1 MTLQKSIVGTLLAM
15 ALFVAS
21 LAMCGCSAQSNQEAS
36 SSSGLPQLTI
46 GCSEYRPFV
55 YTDNNGNL
63 AGIDIDI
70 ATEACKRMGYQPE
83 FKSIEWETRNDYLN
97 SGEVDCLWSCYS
109 MTEREDEYAW
119 AGPYM
124 LSRQVVAV
132 PEESPIQSLADLA
145 DKRIAV
151 KASTKPES
159 IFLERTDER
168 IPQVEGVYCLTS
180 MSEVAAALRNEY
192 VDACAGHEAALTWY
206 LQNAGIS
213 YRLLDEDLMRAKL
226 GVAFSPNGNAALRE
240 QLSTTLAQMREDGTT
255 ARILESYGLDAAALL
270 QGDE

>member
-1 MTLQKSIVGTLLAM
+1 MALRKPIIGALFAV

-21 LAMCGCSAQSNQEAS
+21 LAMCGCSAQSDQNAAS
-36 SSSGLPQLTI
+36 SSDLPQLTI

-55 YTDNNGNL
+55 YTDDNGNL

-70 ATEACKRMGYQPE
+70 AREACKRMGYEPL
-83 FKSIEWETRNDYLN
+83 FKSIEWEARNDYLN

-109 MTEREDEYAW
+109 MSERENKYAW

-132 PEESPIQSLADLA
+132 PEKSSIHSLSDLEG
-145 DKRIAV
+145 KRVAV

-159 IFLERTDER
+159 IFLERADNR

-180 MSEVAAALRNEY
+180 MGEVAAALRNEY
-192 VDACAGHEAALTWY
+192 VDACAGHEAALAWY
-206 LQNAGIS
+206 LQNDGIR
-213 YRLLDEDLMRAKL
+213 YRFLDEDLLRTEL
-226 GVAFSPNGNAALRE
+226 GVAFAPGSNSQLRE
-240 QLSTTLAQMREDGTT
+240 NLSSALTEMREDGTT
-255 ARILESYGLDAAALL
+255 ARILESYGLDAETLL
-270 QGDE
+270 REEE

>member
-1 MTLQKSIVGTLLAM
+1 M
-15 ALFVAS
+15 ALRKPIIGALFAAALFIVS
-21 LAMCGCSAQSNQEAS
+21 LAMCGCSAHSEQGNTTDSP
-36 SSSGLPQLTI
+36 LPQLTI

-55 YTDNNGNL
+55 YTDDNGNL

-70 ATEACKRMGYQPE
+70 AKEACNRMGFQPE
-83 FKSIEWETRNDYLN
+83 FKSIEWEARNDYLN

-109 MTEREDEYAW
+109 MSERENEYAW

-132 PEESPIQSLADLA
+132 PENSNIRSLADLA
-145 DKRIAV
+145 GKRIAV

-159 IFLERTDER
+159 IFLERADER

-180 MSEVAAALRNEY
+180 MGEVAASLRNEY
-192 VDACAGHEAALTWY
+192 VDACAGHEAALAWY

-213 YRLLDEDLMRAKL
+213 YRFLDEDLLHTEL
-226 GVAFSPNGNAALRE
+226 GVAFAPESNAQLRE
-240 QLSTTLAQMREDGTT
+240 SLSSALAEMREDGTT
-255 ARILESYGLDAAALL
+255 ARILESYGLDAEALL
-270 QGDE
+270 QGEE